1 MGVLPKKSVYLP
13 KNNMAKKVTVVD
25 KTWRKKP
32 FGSDEMMKDT
42 NNPYPVDTEKHTLIS
57 RVGKL
62 KKKVVGVN
70 RESDPSW
77 SEPDWEQSAK
87 ITKYDKSGKVKK
99 TVTLVKDESNKINK
113 TVSRNGK
120 EAVSVKP
127 GLLANRRIKK
137 YI

>member
-1 MGVLPKKSVYLP
+1 MPKEVK
-13 KNNMAKKVTVVD
+13 VVD
-25 KTWRKKP
+25 KTWRKRP
-32 FGSDEMMKDT
+32 FGQEGIMKDP
-42 NNPYPVDTEKHTLIS
+42 NNPYPVDTEKHTTVT
-57 RVGKL
+57 RGGKV

-70 RESDPSW
+70 RETSPTFY
-77 SEPDWEQSAK
+77 EPDSEQSVK
-87 ITKYDKSGKVKK
+87 ITKFNRSGKEKK
-99 TVTLVKDESNKINK
+99 TVSLVKDESGKIKK

>member
-1 MGVLPKKSVYLP
+1 
-13 KNNMAKKVTVVD
+13 MAKKVTVVD

-32 FGSDEMMKDT
+32 GSDEMMKDS
-42 NNPYPVDTEKHTLIS
+42 NNPYPVDTEKHTAIS
-57 RVGKL
+57 RGGKL
-62 KKKVVGVN
+62 KKHVIGVN

-77 SEPDWEQSAK
+77 YEPDWEQSVK
-87 ITKYDKSGKVKK
+87 LRKYDKSGNVKK
-99 TVTLVKDESNKINK
+99 TVTLVKDESNKIKK